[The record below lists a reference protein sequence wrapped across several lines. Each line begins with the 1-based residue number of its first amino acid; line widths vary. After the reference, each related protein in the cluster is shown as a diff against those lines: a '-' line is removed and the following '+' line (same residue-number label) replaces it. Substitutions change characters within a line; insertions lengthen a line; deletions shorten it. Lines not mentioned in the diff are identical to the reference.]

1 MYAKQFLYVDGKTVD
16 ITKSGGEF
24 KGTGDQEG
32 DREESFS
39 SLGPDGT
46 DDSGMLRVPSE
57 AVTSLCASAG
67 SESKLQRKFGSQK
80 YKSPVKLIIEEEI
93 PADLAER

>member
-1 MYAKQFLYVDGKTVD
+1 MYAKRFLYVDGKTVD

-24 KGTGDQEG
+24 KDTSDQEG

-46 DDSGMLRVPSE
+46 DDSGMLRVPAE

-67 SESKLQRKFGSQK
+67 SDSKLQRKFGSQK
-80 YKSPVKLIIEEEI
+80 NKPPVKFIVEAET
-93 PADLAER
+93 PANLSER